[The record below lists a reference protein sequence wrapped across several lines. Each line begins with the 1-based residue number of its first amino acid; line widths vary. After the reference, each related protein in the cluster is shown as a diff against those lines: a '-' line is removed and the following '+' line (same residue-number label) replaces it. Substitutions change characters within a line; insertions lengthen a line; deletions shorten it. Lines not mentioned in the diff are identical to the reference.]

1 MRLLFTSIPST
12 GHLHPLVPLAI
23 AARAAGHEVAFACAE
38 SMRSAV
44 EELGFRTFAAGL
56 NRDGDGDPEFD
67 ALKVRA
73 RRLTPGPEM
82 DQLAIADVIYGVRA
96 RRMLP
101 GLLEI
106 CRQWRPDVVVRENFE
121 AAGAVAAE
129 RLGIPHASVDI
140 MPLFDTGPMQSAVQE
155 QIDRL
160 RAEAGLDPDP
170 GLHMLHRYLH
180 LCFAPPSLL
189 NPAIPK
195 PATLRT
201 LRPTFYDQVGSEAL
215 PDWVARMPAQ
225 PTAYVTVGTVANRW
239 RTDVFPGMVRTI
251 LEGLR
256 DEPINVVVTVGR
268 DADPAELGPQPANV
282 HIERFIPHNLLLPH
296 CDLAITHGGF
306 GTVMGSIDAGLLQ
319 VLVPLLVDDPH
330 NARRCAELGLAR
342 MIRPEDLTADRTR
355 EAVRDVLRDPA
366 YRANLQRIRAEIRAQ
381 PGPDLAVGLLEC
393 LAVDRESPVRPAARP
408 CAGV

>member
-12 GHLHPLVPLAI
+12 GHLHPLIPLAI
-23 AARAAGHEVAFACAE
+23 AARAAQHDVAFACAE
-38 SMRSAV
+38 SMRPAV
-44 EELGFRTFAAGL
+44 EELGFRTFPAGL
-56 NRDGDGDPEFD
+56 DRDGDGDPEFD

-73 RRLTPGPEM
+73 RELQPGAAMDRL
-82 DQLAIADVIYGVRA
+82 AVADVIYGVRA

-101 GLLEI
+101 DLLEI

-140 MPLFDTGPMQSAVQE
+140 MPLYDTGPMHDSVQE

-160 RAEAGLDPDP
+160 RAQAGLDPDP
-170 GLHMLHRYLH
+170 GLTLMHRYLH

-189 NPAIPK
+189 DPAIPK

-201 LRPTFYDQVGSEAL
+201 LRPAFYDEVGSERL
-215 PDWVARMPAQ
+215 PDWVAHMPPR

-239 RTDVFPGMVRTI
+239 RAEVFPSMVRTI
-251 LEGLR
+251 LDGLR
-256 DEPINVVVTVGR
+256 DEPMNVVVTVGR
-268 DADPAELGPQPANV
+268 DCDPAELGPQPGNV
-282 HIERFIPHNLLLPH
+282 HIERFIPHTLLLPH
-296 CDLAITHGGF
+296 CDVAITHGGF
-306 GTVMGSIDAGLLQ
+306 GTVMGAIDASLLQ
-319 VLVPLLVDDPH
+319 VLVPLLVDDPY
-330 NARRCAELGLAR
+330 NARRCADLGLAR
-342 MIRPEDLTADRTR
+342 MVPPEELTAERIRD
-355 EAVRDVLRDPA
+355 AVRAVLQDPS

-393 LAVDRESPVRPAARP
+393 LAADREPQARPAARP